1 MTHGSSKQHPDD
13 RLTAEAFAAEH
24 GLAFRD
30 PALLVQAL
38 THRSYI
44 NETLTPDTGDNERL
58 EFLGDALLNFIV
70 GDWLFRQFPDAP
82 EGQLTRLRAALVRK
96 ETLAD
101 LARRLRIGA
110 ALRIGRGDE
119 KGGGRERSSTL
130 SDALEAVIGALFVD
144 QGLEA
149 VRAFLMP
156 LLSEALDAILQSQ
169 LDRDP
174 RSDLQERVQAR
185 YNLTPTYRY
194 SEPTGP
200 DHQRQFTVDV
210 LIGERVIASG
220 SGYSKQAAAMEAAR
234 HALAALDNPGAE

>member
-1 MTHGSSKQHPDD
+1 VVEGPVEGPQGSDD
-13 RLTAEAFAAEH
+13 
-24 GLAFRD
+24 GLD
-30 PALLVQAL
+30 
-38 THRSYI
+38 
-44 NETLTPDTGDNERL
+44 GDH
-58 EFLGDALLNFIV
+58 
-70 GDWLFRQFPDAP
+70 Q
-82 EGQLTRLRAALVRK
+82 
-96 ETLAD
+96 
-101 LARRLRIGA
+101 
-110 ALRIGRGDE
+110 RGP
-119 KGGGRERSSTL
+119 
-130 SDALEAVIGALFVD
+130 FVD

>member
-1 MTHGSSKQHPDD
+1 MTRSKSEQHPDD

-24 GLAFRD
+24 GLSFRD

-38 THRSYI
+38 THRSYL

-82 EGQLTRLRAALVRK
+82 EGQLTRLRAALVRRD
-96 ETLAD
+96 TLAD

-110 ALRIGRGDE
+110 ALRIGRGED
-119 KGGGRERSSTL
+119 KAGGRDRPSTL

-156 LLSEALDAILQSQ
+156 LLIEALDAILQAQ

-174 RSDLQERVQAR
+174 RSDLQERAQAR

-200 DHQRQFTVDV
+200 DHQRQFTADV

-234 HALAALDNPGAE
+234 HALAALDTPQAE